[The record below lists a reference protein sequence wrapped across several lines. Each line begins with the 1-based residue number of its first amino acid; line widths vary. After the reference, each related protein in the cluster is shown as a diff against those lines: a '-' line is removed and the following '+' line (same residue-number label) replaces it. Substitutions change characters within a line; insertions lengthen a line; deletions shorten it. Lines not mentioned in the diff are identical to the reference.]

1 MLSIQQRAN
10 AFISLGIFLKD
21 YREKAA
27 KPNHQK
33 FHSDL
38 EKLIEMCYIYNGWF
52 TPASVNKALAGIESM
67 LNENEVQA
75 FVKTSAAPSSPK
87 TVAVIM
93 AGNIPAVGFHDMLC
107 VLNSGNKVLI
117 KLSSD
122 DHLLIP
128 FLAGMLIYFEP
139 GFAPF
144 IHFAENKLSDF
155 DAVIAT
161 GSNNSSRYFDYYFKK
176 YPHIIR
182 KNRNSVA
189 VLSGEESKAD
199 LQLLGHDILDY
210 FGLGCRN
217 VSKLFVPEG
226 YNFATFYEA
235 IFDFKTVIDNKKYGN
250 NYDYTRAVYLLD
262 SVKFLDNN
270 FLMLK
275 EDKAFASPVSVVFHE
290 PYTNISDVEELLL
303 QHKEQLQCI
312 VGKNLTQLKT
322 LNFGQSQCPTLSDY
336 ADDVNTLD
344 FLSRLI

>member
-1 MLSIQQRAN
+1 MLSLQQRIN
-10 AFISLGIFLKD
+10 AFVQLGDFLKD
-21 YREKAA
+21 YRLKEA

-33 FHSDL
+33 FHTDL
-38 EKLIEMCYIYNGWF
+38 EKLVEMCYIYNGWF
-52 TPASVNKALAGIESM
+52 TPLNVNKALNGIESM
-67 LNENEVQA
+67 LNEKDILSFSKSITEP
-75 FVKTSAAPSSPK
+75 KAPK
-87 TVAVIM
+87 KIAVIM

-107 VLNSGNKVLI
+107 VLLSGNKVLI

-122 DHLLIP
+122 DHVLIP

-139 GFAPF
+139 EFAPY

-161 GSNNSSRYFDYYFKK
+161 GSNNSARYFDYYFKK

-189 VLSGEESKAD
+189 VLNGNESDAD
-199 LQLLGHDILDY
+199 LKLLGHDILDY

-226 YNFATFYEA
+226 YNFSAFYEA
-235 IFDFKTVIDNKKYGN
+235 IFDFKWVIDNKKYGN
-250 NYDYTRAVYLLD
+250 NYDYTRAIYLLD
-262 SVKFLDNN
+262 SVQFLDNN

-290 PYTNISDVEELLL
+290 TYSDIASVEDFLL
-303 QHKEQLQCI
+303 QNEEQLQCI
-312 VGKNLTQLKT
+312 VAKKLSKVKNV
-322 LNFGQSQCPTLSDY
+322 NFGQTQCPALTDY
-336 ADDVNTLD
+336 ADNVNTLD
-344 FLSRLI
+344 FLMNLN